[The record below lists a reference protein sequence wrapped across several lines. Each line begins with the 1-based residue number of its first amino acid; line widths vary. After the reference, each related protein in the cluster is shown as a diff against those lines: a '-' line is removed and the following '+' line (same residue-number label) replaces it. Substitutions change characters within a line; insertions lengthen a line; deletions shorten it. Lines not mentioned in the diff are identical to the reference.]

1 MRGKESS
8 GWLAWIVFLG
18 VIAALI
24 VFTTQLWRR
33 GPISGGPITVVE
45 GDSGWPRT
53 LVEQFPDGSEG
64 RRLLVPAPP
73 QRIVSVTL
81 AVDEILMDL
90 IGPARI
96 VALSELAP
104 KPGSLLAE
112 RVGSIRHFVSSDVES
127 IIALEPDLCFLA
139 SYNRKETRS
148 LLIDSGIPVFVFS
161 SFHSFEDIRKSIRT
175 VGRAV
180 GAEDEAKQLV
190 GEMNR
195 KLDFVAQRIPAKSEW
210 PSVLA
215 YGQSGWVAGSG
226 TTQAEIFA
234 SAGLR
239 NAAAEMGIKGHSQV
253 SQEQVLAMD
262 PDFFVVVSQSVLAPG
277 QEAWLMENP
286 ALAPLRAIQHRQVLT
301 IQESQLSSVSHHVAD
316 AVLVLAQQVY
326 PDKFPNDQP

>member
-1 MRGKESS
+1 MSGKQTS

-18 VIAALI
+18 VLGALF
-24 VFTTQLWRR
+24 VFTMQLWRR
-33 GPISGGPITVVE
+33 GPVSGGPSTVVE

-53 LVEQFPDGSEG
+53 LVERFPDGREG
-64 RRLLVPAPP
+64 RRLTLPAPP
-73 QRIVSVTL
+73 QRIVSLTL

-104 KPGSLLAE
+104 KPGSLLAD
-112 RVGSIRHFVSSDVES
+112 RVGAIEHFVGSDVES
-127 IIALEPDLCFLA
+127 IIALQPDLCFLA

-161 SFHSFEDIRKSIRT
+161 SFHTFEDIRKSIHT

-180 GAEDEAKQLV
+180 GAEDEAKRLV
-190 GEMNR
+190 AEMDR
-195 KLDFVAQRIPAKSEW
+195 KLEFVAQRIPAKTEW

-215 YGQSGWVAGSG
+215 YGQSGWVSGAG
-226 TTQAEIFA
+226 TTQSEIFE
-234 SAGLR
+234 SAGLS
-239 NAAAEMGIKGHSQV
+239 NAATELGITGHTQV

-262 PDFFVVVSQSVLAPG
+262 PDYFVVVTQSVLTPG
-277 QEAWLMENP
+277 EEAWLMENP
-286 ALAPLRAIQHRQVLT
+286 ALAPLRAIQEEHVLT
-301 IQESQLSSVSHHVAD
+301 VRESQLSSVSHHVAD
-316 AVLVLAQQVY
+316 AVVVLARQVY